1 MRTISAVVAVNAL
14 NGKVGE
20 VGMTITLT
28 DEEATL
34 LCGLIEDEQNCCGYE
49 QYWTAEQRETF
60 DEIVYKLKCGF
71 GN

>member
-1 MRTISAVVAVNAL
+1 MNNVK
-14 NGKVGE
+14 GGE

-71 GN
+71 GT